1 MQTNNTTG
9 RNDQDVNIIDI
20 LLFLL
25 SKWKWFVV
33 SVIVFGSLAWFQYA
47 RTPKTYFR
55 SATVIIKDPSNKISS
70 AGLDRYDNYINK
82 VNVANEI
89 LQFGPRN

>member
-1 MQTNNTTG
+1 MQTNSTNG

-20 LLFLL
+20 LMFLL
-25 SKWKWFVV
+25 SKWKWFVI
-33 SVIVFGSLAWFQYA
+33 SIIVFGGLAWFQYA

-70 AGLDRYDNYINK
+70 AGLER
-82 VNVANEI
+82 
-89 LQFGPRN
+89 

>member
-25 SKWKWFVV
+25 SKWKWFV
-33 SVIVFGSLAWFQYA
+33 
-47 RTPKTYFR
+47 
-55 SATVIIKDPSNKISS
+55 
-70 AGLDRYDNYINK
+70 
-82 VNVANEI
+82 EI
-89 LQFGPRN
+89 GRAHV

>member
-25 SKWKWFVV
+25 SKWKWFVI
-33 SVIVFGSLAWFQYA
+33 SVIVFGSLAWLQYA

-55 SATVIIKDPSNKISS
+55 SATVIIKDPSNKISLS
-70 AGLDRYDNYINK
+70 LIH
-82 VNVANEI
+82 I
-89 LQFGPRN
+89 

>member
-25 SKWKWFVV
+25 SKWN
-33 SVIVFGSLAWFQYA
+33 GSSF
-47 RTPKTYFR
+47 P
-55 SATVIIKDPSNKISS
+55 
-70 AGLDRYDNYINK
+70 
-82 VNVANEI
+82 
-89 LQFGPRN
+89 